1 MQQVQL
7 PHADVKQIGGR
18 AGRFRVAPKG
28 GSASE
33 SPTSAVA
40 VDTAVQDSSM
50 SQQANMTDQKSP
62 KATQPDGST
71 GLVTTLEAFDF
82 PFVQECMTTEPPPIK
97 SAGIHPPGILIE
109 RFASYFPPETPFSYI
124 VLRIQEIS
132 QINPRFHLCNF
143 GDMLKILDAIESVK
157 GLSASDRI
165 AFSAAPCNF
174 KDAKNQELMHELATC
189 IAEQQGGNLADIKS
203 LDLELLEQPVT
214 GERSCLLALENLHKN
229 IITYLWLSF
238 RFIGVFPTRLLAM
251 HVKEL
256 VEASIEKSLSLFNFK
271 FNMRRQIS
279 AARHQSMLERLKNEI
294 AMSDGEADSEE
305 ARKIQQGIAS
315 SALDEVLQEQARR
328 ELEQGPAASS
338 AEDVLKV
345 DKVTEPAVRSPSGD
359 PALEL
364 QTGEVMKLSD
374 SEDYSFDEVTTGTVG
389 GNEDGLASSGEEAT
403 SLADAQ
409 LETTDSPDISADSDI
424 STAIEFMADFDE
436 IGKKAQ
442 QEQTLLEGQPAG
454 SRPSPTEMADDMAHG
469 APSTPLDANDQ
480 EQSKRSAAG
489 AV

>member
-1 MQQVQL
+1 
-7 PHADVKQIGGR
+7 
-18 AGRFRVAPKG
+18 
-28 GSASE
+28 
-33 SPTSAVA
+33 
-40 VDTAVQDSSM
+40 M
-50 SQQANMTDQKSP
+50 SQSANVADQKSL
-62 KATQPDGST
+62 KATDGST

-82 PFVQECMTTEPPPIK
+82 PFVQKCMTTEPPPIK

-143 GDMLKILDAIESVK
+143 GDMLKILDSIESVK

-189 IAEQQGGNLADIKS
+189 IAEQQGGHLADIKS

-238 RFIGVFPTRLLAM
+238 RFIGVFPTRQLAM

-294 AMSDGEADSEE
+294 AMGDGEVDSEDI
-305 ARKIQQGIAS
+305 RKIQQNRAS
-315 SALDEVLQEQARR
+315 SALDEVLQERAKR

-338 AEDVLKV
+338 AEDVLK
-345 DKVTEPAVRSPSGD
+345 DDNVTESAVPSPSNN

-364 QTGEVMKLSD
+364 QTGEAMKLSD
-374 SEDYSFDEVTTGTVG
+374 NEDYSFDEVTTDTEG
-389 GNEDGLASSGEEAT
+389 DKADDLASSEEEAT
-403 SLADAQ
+403 S
-409 LETTDSPDISADSDI
+409 SADTLSETRDLSGGTTGSKK
-424 STAIEFMADFDE
+424 STTIEFMPEFDDLGEKAKQENAFVPSTPAESGPSSVKMADE
-436 IGKKAQ
+436 I
-442 QEQTLLEGQPAG
+442 P
-454 SRPSPTEMADDMAHG
+454 HG
-469 APSTPLDANDQ
+469 APDTPLDANVE